1 LGQYGRNRTNVWEF
15 RRVNSHSSKAEEV
28 DLQLHPTPKP
38 AMLVAEAILDC
49 TARGEIVL
57 DPFLGSGT
65 VIQWADRIM
74 KRIDTVCGQADEVA
88 LRSERGDI

>member
-1 LGQYGRNRTNVWEF
+1 
-15 RRVNSHSSKAEEV
+15 
-28 DLQLHPTPKP
+28 
-38 AMLVAEAILDC
+38 MLVAEAILDC